1 MKVVV
6 AHGTTQQQAIQ
17 KLDQASDKLFAVE
30 IKNIQ
35 ITDQTKTWAGPVM
48 TFSLTGR
55 MGFIALP
62 LAGTAVVD
70 EKDITLECELPA
82 LLRNLMGEDKIRG
95 MVEQNVRTMIGP

>member
-6 AHGTTQQQAIQ
+6 AHRTTQQQAIQ

-35 ITDQTKTWAGPVM
+35 ITDQKKSWAGSVM

-62 LAGTAVVD
+62 LAGKATVD
-70 EKDITLECELPA
+70 DKDITLECELPA
-82 LLRNLMGEDKIRG
+82 LLKNLMGEDKIRG
-95 MVEQNVRTMIGP
+95 MVEQNVRTMLS

>member
-17 KLDQASDKLFAVE
+17 KLDHASDKLFTVE

-35 ITDQTKTWAGPVM
+35 ITDQKKNWTGPVM

-62 LAGTAVVD
+62 LAGTATVD
-70 EKDITLECELPA
+70 EKDVTLECELPA
-82 LLRNLMGEDKIRG
+82 LLKNLMGEEKIRG
-95 MVEQNVRTMIGP
+95 MVEQNVRTMLS